1 MALLGASEQI
11 VHLMH
16 LDPKVNTT
24 GGRDL
29 DAEGQTVE
37 SNMALDNV
45 KFSYPTKPDV
55 QVLKGVSFDVIEGKK
70 KLIALC
76 GQSGCGKSSII
87 SLVERFYD
95 PTSGA
100 LKFNGVDIKDLE
112 PSWYHNKIGLVQ

>member
-11 VHLMH
+11 VHLMKIEPR
-16 LDPKVNTT
+16 LNTV

-29 DAEGQTVE
+29 DAEKMVVQ
-37 SNMALDNV
+37 SNLSIEDA
-45 KFSYPTKPDV
+45 KFAYPTKPDV
-55 QVLKGVSFDVIEGKK
+55 QVLKGVSFDVIEGQKK
-70 KLIALC
+70 VIALC

-112 PSWYHNKIGLVQ
+112 PKWYHNKIGLVQ